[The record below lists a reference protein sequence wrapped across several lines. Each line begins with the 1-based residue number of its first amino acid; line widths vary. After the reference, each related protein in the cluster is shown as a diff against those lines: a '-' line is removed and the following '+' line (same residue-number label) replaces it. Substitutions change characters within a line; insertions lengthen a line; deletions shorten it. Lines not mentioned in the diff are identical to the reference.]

1 MAPSAYRPPTIFGR
15 VRQVALA
22 LLLSALV
29 GFGVTAYA
37 ASRNYSGRV
46 LAETAYSSTAVIT
59 SDYLVSDGNVDRLT
73 FVVYS
78 TQAGTAQVYYR
89 GFGGEEVAIGSS
101 TSITAATA
109 EIIVLNFA
117 LPSTLVKFTPSA
129 ATAGTVWID
138 GIVGSH
144 PKRTGG

>member
-1 MAPSAYRPPTIFGR
+1 MVSAVRPPTLLRR
-15 VRQVALA
+15 VRQIALA
-22 LLLSALV
+22 LVLAALATA
-29 GFGVTAYA
+29 GVAVA

-46 LAETAYSSTAVIT
+46 LASTAYSSTAVIT

-78 TQAGTAQVYYR
+78 TQAGSAQVYYR
-89 GFGGEEVAIGSS
+89 GFGGEEVAVGSA
-101 TSITAATA
+101 TSISAATA
-109 EIIVLNFA
+109 EVIVLNFA

-129 ATAGTVWID
+129 STPGTVWID
-138 GIVGSH
+138 GIVGSG